1 MIDSQGLIDYLYS
14 RDLIKELCGDLPI
27 QFDGWT
33 SDSRRVDSN
42 YLFCVLSGT
51 HVDARKFITD
61 ADAKGAKALLGQELL
76 SSTLPQIIVFDTRK
90 AIAAIAEYCSDF
102 AAKKMTL
109 MAVTGTNGKTTVAMM
124 LYQILNATG
133 SRCAINGT
141 VLHGIPNDEK
151 KSTLTTPG
159 PEDLH
164 QFFSEVQRAGAESV
178 ILEASSHALQQD
190 RLWGLNFDVGIFTN
204 LSQDHLDYHGDMQA
218 YFEAKS
224 QLFEKLQNQSG
235 VAIINRD
242 DAHGEKLYKNLKENT
257 RKILSYGR
265 GEEVDCQIIA
275 EAGELINDGTRIV
288 PAVLGEFNLYN
299 AAAALLAART
309 QGIELEKIKKILEGF
324 QGVPGRME
332 TFKKVNDAIAV
343 VDFAHTPDALEKV
356 LRDLRKSCV
365 AKLYVI
371 FGCGG
376 DRDKEKRSQ
385 MGAIAEE
392 LADEVILT
400 NDNPRTETPQAIIKD
415 IESGFIHTGQSK
427 MILDRQKAIEEMWK
441 KLNPGDILLVA
452 GKGHEE
458 KQIVGNQSFDFSDRN
473 ILKQLSE
480 TS

>member
-1 MIDSQGLIDYLYS
+1 MEVSSHGIEQNRIASV
-14 RDLIKELCGDLPI
+14 
-27 QFDGWT
+27 QFD
-33 SDSRRVDSN
+33 
-42 YLFCVLSGT
+42 
-51 HVDARKFITD
+51 
-61 ADAKGAKALLGQELL
+61 
-76 SSTLPQIIVFDTRK
+76 
-90 AIAAIAEYCSDF
+90 AA
-102 AAKKMTL
+102 
-109 MAVTGTNGKTTVAMM
+109 
-124 LYQILNATG
+124 
-133 SRCAINGT
+133 
-141 VLHGIPNDEK
+141 
-151 KSTLTTPG
+151 
-159 PEDLH
+159 
-164 QFFSEVQRAGAESV
+164 
-178 ILEASSHALQQD
+178 
-190 RLWGLNFDVGIFTN
+190 IFTN

-242 DAHGEKLYKNLKENT
+242 DAHGEKLYKNLKENK

-265 GEEVDCQIIA
+265 GEEFDCQINA
-275 EAGELINDGTRIV
+275 EAGELLNDGTRIV

-385 MGAIAEE
+385 MGAIAED

-400 NDNPRTETPQAIIKD
+400 NDNPRTEPPQAIIKD
-415 IESGFIHTGQSK
+415 IESGFMNTGQSK
-427 MILDRQKAIEEMWK
+427 TILDRQKAIEEMWK